1 MRIDNQWKRWTL
13 AAALSLGLAL
23 GGVAARADGVDP
35 WVYAHAGLDHFYNL
49 EYDEA
54 IADLQK
60 ALEGDPDNVLFHNY
74 LTNVFLFQELYR
86 TRRLE
91 GNLYAASNAFL
102 KAQKPKPDPE
112 RMALIRQRVATVK
125 QLCQQRLQENRYDT
139 EALYAQG
146 VAYSIEANYKFTLE
160 KKYLDALR
168 AASKAN
174 QLHRQVLKLDPNYHD
189 AKLVP
194 GLYQYVVGS
203 LPGGIKFLV
212 FLIGHRGNKSR
223 GIALLQDAIANGQQV
238 SSGAAILLGVVY
250 NREKKHAY
258 ARQLYETLSQYYP
271 RNLLLRL
278 EVGRTYE
285 REGNRAAALEVYTQ
299 VVEQVEAGVPGY
311 SKVPRERLYYQIGI
325 MHLQVGELDRAL
337 SAFFHVGEREEGD
350 GLVKAFSAL
359 RRGEIYIAQKQPER
373 ARAEFERVAA
383 MPYEEP
389 RRLAQQRL
397 RALSR

>member
-1 MRIDNQWKRWTL
+1 VRIDNQWKRWTL

-102 KAQKPKPDPE
+102 KAQTPKPDPE

-337 SAFFHVGEREEGD
+337 SAFFHVSEREEGD

-359 RRGEIYIAQKQPER
+359 RRGEIHVAQKQLER

>member
-102 KAQKPKPDPE
+102 KAQTPKPDPE

-238 SSGAAILLGVVY
+238 SSGAAIFLGVVY
-250 NREKKHAY
+250 NREKKYAY

-337 SAFFHVGEREEGD
+337 SAFFHVSEREEGD

-359 RRGEIYIAQKQPER
+359 RRGEIHVAQKQLER